1 MQLLTNTFFK
11 NTLHNRQIFQETGKN
26 SIRIGFQGFTTRN
39 ILGIIPKKQENKANK
54 AKTD

>member
-39 ILGIIPKKQENKANK
+39 ILGQIPKN
-54 AKTD
+54 